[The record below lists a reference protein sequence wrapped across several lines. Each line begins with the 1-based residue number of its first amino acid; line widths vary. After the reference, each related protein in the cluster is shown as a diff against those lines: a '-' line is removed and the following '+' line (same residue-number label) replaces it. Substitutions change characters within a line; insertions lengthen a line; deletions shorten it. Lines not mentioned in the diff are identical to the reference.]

1 MKGELICPK
10 CNRELCIETKDQF
23 IFLKCSDKKCT
34 YKSVIDMDC
43 E

>member
-1 MKGELICPK
+1 MKGELICSK